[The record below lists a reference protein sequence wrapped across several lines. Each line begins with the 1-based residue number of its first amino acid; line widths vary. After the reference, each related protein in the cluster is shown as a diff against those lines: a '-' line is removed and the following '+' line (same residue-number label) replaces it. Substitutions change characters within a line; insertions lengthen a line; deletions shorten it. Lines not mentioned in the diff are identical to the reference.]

1 MHDSGND
8 YRDGGRAASADG
20 VFMKQCWNNWKK
32 ENNIKKAADVI
43 GLCIIAAGIG
53 VSIFMN
59 CVGRTLWLDE
69 AMLAFSFSKRSLFG
83 LTSGVFEW
91 DQSAPV
97 LYLYCVKLLTC
108 IFGNTEF
115 VLRSFSIIAYVAVL
129 FLSGYVARE
138 LFRIKY
144 PLLVSAFLANMNFI
158 LKYSNEFKQYL
169 SECVWVLL
177 VLVLYYRYKEKG
189 LAWWKMMLGFMVFIW
204 GANPV
209 CFFVGGVLLYE
220 FVTGILAKDKTRVK
234 NSIVTG
240 IGIGISF
247 VIYYVYW
254 LRGIALSGSMQ
265 SYWDNAS
272 FPLIPR
278 SIEDLRQAQ
287 AMIYEIF
294 ITFREARIFM
304 IAFVLAAF
312 AIGMFWE
319 KNRYSVVI
327 FLGFLVSLF
336 ASSIHMFPIADR
348 LWCFSF
354 PIFTI
359 LAFYAMDKMA
369 VSNRK
374 AELTAVFLMFTLL
387 LTNNGI
393 LVYRHSEN
401 VYQAGEEANPVIA
414 YLQEH
419 VTEGEMVY
427 VYYQSIPVT
436 KYKIGYDTERIGNVA
451 QNNIIWATDTLNKED
466 AQGDIDKVLQ
476 EDRCYILASHAPA
489 ERIDPLLDAAA
500 AAGNLE
506 IVMNEHETPL
516 YYYSRM
522 PEDMKGRVEYEL
534 LSQEEEG
541 DTCYVTIR
549 VKNTGESLINTKYDE
564 VRIGCKERDD
574 IGTNLWGNLA
584 PGAYYDMP
592 LQFNWQGDRQVT
604 LQLQNGEKYWYEELG
619 AEPVTVTRP

>member
-1 MHDSGND
+1 MRHILD
-8 YRDGGRAASADG
+8 
-20 VFMKQCWNNWKK
+20 NWKR

-69 AMLAFSFSKRSLFG
+69 AMLAYSFSKRSFFG
-83 LTSGVFEW
+83 LTNGIFEW

-97 LYLYCVKLLTC
+97 LYLYLVKALTC

-115 VLRSFSIIAYVAVL
+115 VLRSFSILSYIVVL
-129 FLSGYVARE
+129 FLSGYVAKK

-144 PLLVSAFLANMNFI
+144 PILVSAFLANMNFI

-169 SECVWVLL
+169 SECIWVLL
-177 VLVLYYRYKEKG
+177 VLVLYYRYKERG

-209 CFFVGGVLLYE
+209 CFFAGGILLYE
-220 FVTGILAKDKTRVK
+220 FVNGVVTKDKIMVR
-234 NSIVTG
+234 NSIFTGAG
-240 IGIGISF
+240 IGVSF
-247 VIYYVYW
+247 VVYYFYW

-278 SIEDLRQAQ
+278 SIEDLKQAQ

-304 IAFVLAAF
+304 AAFVLAAF
-312 AIGMFWE
+312 LIGIFWE
-319 KNRYSVVI
+319 RNRYCLVLL
-327 FLGFLVSLF
+327 LGFFVTLF
-336 ASSIHMFPIADR
+336 ASYIHMFPIADR

-354 PIFTI
+354 PVFTI
-359 LAFYAMDKMA
+359 LAFYAIDKMA

-374 AELTAVFLMFTLL
+374 AELAAVFLMFTLM

-393 LVYRHSEN
+393 LVYRSGEN

-419 VTEGEMVY
+419 VEEGEKVY

-451 QNNIIWATDTLNKED
+451 EDNIIWATDLLNKEE
-466 AQGDIDKVLQ
+466 AQGDIEKVLR
-476 EDRCYILASHAPA
+476 EDRCYILASHAPG
-489 ERIDPLLDAAA
+489 ERINPLLDAAA
-500 AAGNLE
+500 AEGNLE

-516 YYYSRM
+516 YYYSK
-522 PEDMKGRVEYEL
+522 EAEGMKAGAEYEL
-534 LSQEEEG
+534 ISQEEEG

-549 VKNTGESLINTKYDE
+549 VKNTGESFINTDYDE
-564 VRIGCKERDD
+564 VRIGCRERDD

-592 LQFNWQGDRQVT
+592 LQFDWNGDEEVA
-604 LQLQNGEKYWYEELG
+604 LQLQNGEKYWYEALG
-619 AEPVTVTRP
+619 VEPVVITRQQADGAQE